1 MSAKHCYDPL
11 IHNHARMCPPPV
23 LRTTQCTHPLHRT
36 QHLSNIM
43 IPSELRSHWAK
54 SWPKWTISS
63 LRLIRLD
70 NLEPTHG
77 SRNSYDRIIHLSRTF
92 AYHTVRVTYIPSFL
106 WNHEYT
112 TNDINTTNMADP
124 FPCPPSDRPCA
135 RGHIR
140 RLSSVWA
147 EPSLFSLRRMG
158 PKIM

>member
-1 MSAKHCYDPL
+1 MPCRLYCCFYQPS
-11 IHNHARMCPPPV
+11 CPRNTATTRLFTTMLVCV
-23 LRTTQCTHPLHRT
+23 LRQSYA
-36 QHLSNIM
+36 QHNALTRSIARNMFSNIM

-54 SWPKWTISS
+54 SWPKLTISS

-112 TNDINTTNMADP
+112 TNDINTINMADR

-140 RLSSVWA
+140 RLSSV
-147 EPSLFSLRRMG
+147 
-158 PKIM
+158 